1 MCTDVSVTRCV
12 LDGPVV
18 SLPRIRL
25 VLKMNAVAM
34 IFRDKS
40 KIDQVNVVLFCSTVA
55 EQQVLSFDVIMN
67 VPLGVNVLKNVEY
80 FERQVVADLAAEQLF
95 AGLENF
101 LEIISKPVHH
111 KESIFFV
118 FDHGAATASV
128 TGHT

>member
-40 KIDQVNVVLFCSTVA
+40 KIDQVNVVLFC
-55 EQQVLSFDVIMN
+55 
-67 VPLGVNVLKNVEY
+67 
-80 FERQVVADLAAEQLF
+80 
-95 AGLENF
+95 
-101 LEIISKPVHH
+101 H